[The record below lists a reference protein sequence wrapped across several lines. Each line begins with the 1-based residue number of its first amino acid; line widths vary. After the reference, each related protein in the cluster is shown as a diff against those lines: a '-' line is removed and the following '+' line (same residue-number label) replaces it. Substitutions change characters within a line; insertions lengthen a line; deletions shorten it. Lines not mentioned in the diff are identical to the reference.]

1 MPVSV
6 SLDYSPNPVRS
17 WASFMCSQEWC
28 MTWARSRNIAKSP
41 QIDNWFQGAIYADK
55 SQWDREATGHWS
67 SSMQTGPHLP
77 WIQEV
82 IRAGRQL
89 VYQNAQSFPFSLL
102 STQDVPIRKKKCL
115 KTNPTAHLRDLLL
128 RRKNPCIT
136 TSNPHSS
143 QLHTTSFSFS
153 YQHHFVVE
161 IVISLQKEKGRG
173 EQ

>member
-1 MPVSV
+1 MIRAQFDNMPVSV

-55 SQWDREATGHWS
+55 SQWDREATRHWS

-102 STQDVPIRKKKCL
+102 STQDVPIRKKKMF
-115 KTNPTAHLRDLLL
+115 
-128 RRKNPCIT
+128 KNQ
-136 TSNPHSS
+136 SHSS
-143 QLHTTSFSFS
+143 PQRFASQEKEPLHYYLKSTFFTIAHNFF
-153 YQHHFVVE
+153 
-161 IVISLQKEKGRG
+161 
-173 EQ
+173 

>member
-1 MPVSV
+1 MIRAQFDNMPVSV

-41 QIDNWFQGAIYADK
+41 QTDNWFQGAIYADK
-55 SQWDREATGHWS
+55 SQWDREATRHWS

-102 STQDVPIRKKKCL
+102 STQDVPIRKKKMF
-115 KTNPTAHLRDLLL
+115 
-128 RRKNPCIT
+128 KNQ
-136 TSNPHSS
+136 SHSS
-143 QLHTTSFSFS
+143 PQRFASQEKEPLHYYLKSTFFTIAHNFF
-153 YQHHFVVE
+153 
-161 IVISLQKEKGRG
+161 
-173 EQ
+173 

>member
-1 MPVSV
+1 MIRAQFDNMPVSV

-17 WASFMCSQEWC
+17 WAFFMCSQEWC

-41 QIDNWFQGAIYADK
+41 QTDNWFQGAIYADK

-102 STQDVPIRKKKCL
+102 STQDVPIRKKKMF
-115 KTNPTAHLRDLLL
+115 
-128 RRKNPCIT
+128 KNQ
-136 TSNPHSS
+136 SHSS
-143 QLHTTSFSFS
+143 PQRFASQEKESLHYYLKSTFFTIAHNFF
-153 YQHHFVVE
+153 
-161 IVISLQKEKGRG
+161 
-173 EQ
+173 

>member
-1 MPVSV
+1 MIRAQFDNMPVSV

-17 WASFMCSQEWC
+17 WAFFMCSQEWC

-41 QIDNWFQGAIYADK
+41 QTDNWFQGAIYADK

-102 STQDVPIRKKKCL
+102 STQDVPIRKKKMF
-115 KTNPTAHLRDLLL
+115 
-128 RRKNPCIT
+128 KNQ
-136 TSNPHSS
+136 SHSS
-143 QLHTTSFSFS
+143 PQRFASQEKEPLHYYLKSTFFTIAHNFF
-153 YQHHFVVE
+153 
-161 IVISLQKEKGRG
+161 
-173 EQ
+173 